1 MDDTYTRKINYQL
14 NVLSEPLSNCSCIK
28 NLKKKIK
35 LTGIYRDGF
44 CRTEKFDFGLHTVC
58 SIMTDEF
65 LEFSKL
71 EGNNLSDPVPE
82 FNFEGLTAGDRW
94 CLCAE
99 RWKQA
104 YFMKKA
110 PKVILESTNILTL
123 SVIKLSILKK
133 FSY

>member
-14 NVLSEPLSNCSCIK
+14 NVLSEPLSNCNCNI
-28 NLKKKIK
+28 NLNKKIK

-65 LEFSKL
+65 LEFSKS

-82 FNFEGLTAGDRW
+82 FNFEGLTSGDRW

>member
-14 NVLSEPLSNCSCIK
+14 NVLSEPLSNCSCNK

-94 CLCAE
+94 CLCAK

-123 SVIKLSILKK
+123 SEIELSILKK
-133 FSY
+133 FFY